1 MTDEIP
7 FFITNWLKNL
17 RSKDVPHS
25 MNMVTCDISLNKCMP
40 KSIKEVENQL
50 QVNRRFFQERKN
62 LETQAEIK
70 IKKASRI
77 ELRRNQR
84 KQKRY
89 EQDLKDADENLKYFE

>member
-1 MTDEIP
+1 
-7 FFITNWLKNL
+7 
-17 RSKDVPHS
+17 
-25 MNMVTCDISLNKCMP
+25 MP

-89 EQDLKDADENLKYFE
+89 EQDLKDADENLKYFEQESELQKVKWKQDNHKRSIKIE